1 MSVEETPVRTPLPQ
15 LLEGLAPRQD
25 SGPEG
30 ARSVHVP
37 PDWMQGRTLYGG
49 ISAALCLAGVR
60 LDFPDLP
67 PLRSAQISF
76 VGPASGDVTVTT
88 RMLRQGKSASF
99 VIADLTSEAGPGT
112 HATFCFGA
120 ARVSAYDLSRFAPP
134 DVPGPENAP
143 NHFARGGPA
152 FKQHFDVRLVG
163 GAAPVSGAAE
173 ADVILWLRPLDLD
186 ARPVEALLLA
196 MADVP
201 PPAAMSLF
209 TAPAPISSMSWM
221 VDVMAPDR
229 ISPDGWYLLR
239 STAEVTRDGYSAQSM
254 ALWSRD
260 GTPLLA
266 GRQTVAL
273 FG

>member
-1 MSVEETPVRTPLPQ
+1 MSHPQSIARTPLPQ
-15 LLEGLAPRQD
+15 LLEGLT
-25 SGPEG
+25 PEPQG
-30 ARSVHVP
+30 GRSVHVP

-76 VGPASGDVTVTT
+76 VGPASGEVTVTT

-112 HATFCFGA
+112 HAIFCFGA
-120 ARVSAYDLSRFAPP
+120 SRPSAYALSRFEAPP
-134 DVPGPENAP
+134 VPGPDGAP
-143 NHFARGGPA
+143 DHFARGGPS
-152 FKQHFDVRLVG
+152 FKQHFEVRLVG
-163 GAAPVSGAAE
+163 GLPPVSGASE
-173 ADVILWLRPLDLD
+173 ADVIMWIRPLDLD

-209 TAPAPISSMSWM
+209 TAPAPISTMSWM
-221 VDVMAPDR
+221 VDVMAPGLT
-229 ISPDGWYLLR
+229 SPDGWYLMR

-254 ALWSRD
+254 AVWTRD